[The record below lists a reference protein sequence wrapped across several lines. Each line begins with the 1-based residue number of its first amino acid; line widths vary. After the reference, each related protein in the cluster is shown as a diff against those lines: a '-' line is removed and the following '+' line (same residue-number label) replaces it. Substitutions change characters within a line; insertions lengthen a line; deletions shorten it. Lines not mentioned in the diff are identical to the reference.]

1 MLEFAND
8 GGPMMVV
15 PRSPAPLWEGGE
27 HPSGGRA
34 VDAQFR
40 WAGDGAPA
48 TDYDRACDVEEGA
61 ALLTAGPGWVLVLN
75 GELAGAGWLPLGED
89 PASAAIVASSG
100 GFDES
105 LTELHAQFAGGA
117 WTSLT
122 ESLSI
127 GAGGVFLMHAAGI
140 LGDVD
145 EVAYDSEE
153 RASSPCIG
161 DAIMYPL
168 PAGTY
173 RAELLEHVR
182 RRTATT
188 PGGGVVIVR
197 LTRVGDLRAS
207 AADVAS
213 S

>member
-8 GGPMMVV
+8 GGPMMVA

-40 WAGDGAPA
+40 WAGDGTPA
-48 TDYDRACDVEEGA
+48 TDYDRACDVEDGA

-75 GELAGAGWLPLGED
+75 GELGGAGWLPLSNE
-89 PASAAIVASSG
+89 PASAAIVGASG

-105 LTELHAQFAGGA
+105 LAELHAQFASGA

-122 ESLSI
+122 ESLPI
-127 GAGGVFLMHAAGI
+127 GAGGVFLMHASGI
-140 LGDVD
+140 PGDED
-145 EVAYDSEE
+145 EVAYDNEG

-161 DAIMYPL
+161 DAIVYPL

-188 PGGGVVIVR
+188 PGGYVVVVR
-197 LTRVGDLRAS
+197 LTRVGEPHAS
-207 AADVAS
+207 AAEDAAN
-213 S
+213 